1 MNERIRVLLI
11 DDHEM
16 ARRGLRAM
24 LSAADWIDVVGEGDS
39 CESGLGLA
47 ETLQPD
53 MVLLDI
59 RMPGIDGLACL
70 ERLKAGWPRI
80 AVVIVTLYDD
90 RRYVLEAIR
99 RGAAGYLLKDAT
111 TAEVIQ
117 TLRNVADGQL
127 AVEPQLLR
135 EALATRDEVASDRPD
150 GPPAGRTVRPDTAR
164 ARRSPPGGRG
174 ADEQGDRR
182 PPVRSPRTRSRST
195 SRTSSGSFAPP
206 IERRRPSWRSGSAF
220 SNPRPDTDSALARWA
235 RQPRAC
241 RARSVQVPSLSD
253 RCPRQDR
260 SGPACRHVRPGGHPP

>member
-1 MNERIRVLLI
+1 MNERARVLLI

-39 CESGLGLA
+39 CEAGLKLA
-47 ETLQPD
+47 EELEPN

-59 RMPGIDGLACL
+59 RMPGLDGLACL
-70 ERLKAGWPRI
+70 ERLKARHPRI

-117 TLRNVADGQL
+117 TLHNVANGQL

-135 EALATRDEVASDRPD
+135 EALATREETPT
-150 GPPAGRTVRPDTAR
+150 AGDTAR
-164 ARRSPPGGRG
+164 QRAEQYALTPREHDVLLLVAEGLTNKEIGGKLSITEDTVKKHVQNIIWKLRA
-174 ADEQGDRR
+174 AD
-182 PPVRSPRTRSRST
+182 RTQAAIMALKL
-195 SRTSSGSFAPP
+195 GLL
-206 IERRRPSWRSGSAF
+206 E
-220 SNPRPDTDSALARWA
+220 NPT
-235 RQPRAC
+235 
-241 RARSVQVPSLSD
+241 
-253 RCPRQDR
+253 
-260 SGPACRHVRPGGHPP
+260 

>member
-1 MNERIRVLLI
+1 VNERIRVLLI

-70 ERLKAGWPRI
+70 ERLKGGWPRI

-135 EALATRDEVASDRPD
+135 EALATLDEV
-150 GPPAGRTVRPDTAR
+150 PPTGQTAR
-164 ARRSPPGGRG
+164 QRAEQYALTPREHDVLLLVADGLTNKEIGGRLSVSEDTVKKHVQNIIWKLR
-174 ADEQGDRR
+174 AVDRTQAAIMALR
-182 PPVRSPRTRSRST
+182 L
-195 SRTSSGSFAPP
+195 GLL
-206 IERRRPSWRSGSAF
+206 EPSA
-220 SNPRPDTDSALARWA
+220 
-235 RQPRAC
+235 
-241 RARSVQVPSLSD
+241 
-253 RCPRQDR
+253 
-260 SGPACRHVRPGGHPP
+260 

>member
-47 ETLQPD
+47 EILQPD
-53 MVLLDI
+53 LVLLDI

-70 ERLKAGWPRI
+70 ERLKAGWPRMS
-80 AVVIVTLYDD
+80 VVIVTLYDD

-135 EALATRDEVASDRPD
+135 EALATLDEV
-150 GPPAGRTVRPDTAR
+150 PPTGQTAR
-164 ARRSPPGGRG
+164 QRAEQYALTPREHDVLLLVAEGLTNKEIGGRLSVSEDTVKKHVQNIIWKLR
-174 ADEQGDRR
+174 AVDRTQAAIMALR
-182 PPVRSPRTRSRST
+182 L
-195 SRTSSGSFAPP
+195 GLL
-206 IERRRPSWRSGSAF
+206 EPSA
-220 SNPRPDTDSALARWA
+220 
-235 RQPRAC
+235 
-241 RARSVQVPSLSD
+241 
-253 RCPRQDR
+253 
-260 SGPACRHVRPGGHPP
+260 